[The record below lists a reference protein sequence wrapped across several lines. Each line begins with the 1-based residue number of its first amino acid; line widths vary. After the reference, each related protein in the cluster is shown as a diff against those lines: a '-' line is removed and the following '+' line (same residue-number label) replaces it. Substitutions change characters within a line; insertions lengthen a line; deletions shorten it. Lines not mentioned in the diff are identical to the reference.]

1 MLQFS
6 PTIAIFD
13 CIFFKKFIISLRLN
27 AVILHPQEN
36 MMQKEE
42 IHTMVVISHCRTIR
56 RKKKEKKGGK
66 ASTYINKG
74 SICASKIHQVR
85 TNEKRKRESSLS
97 MNN

>member
-56 RKKKEKKGGK
+56 RKKKEKKGEK
-66 ASTYINKG
+66 PQLTLIKVPFVLPR
-74 SICASKIHQVR
+74 SIR
-85 TNEKRKRESSLS
+85 
-97 MNN
+97 